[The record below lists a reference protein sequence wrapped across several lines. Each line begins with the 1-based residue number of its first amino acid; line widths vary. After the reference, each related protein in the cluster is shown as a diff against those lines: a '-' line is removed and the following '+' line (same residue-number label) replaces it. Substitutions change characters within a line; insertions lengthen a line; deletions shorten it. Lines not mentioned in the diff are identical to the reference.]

1 MASTPASLSACLDVE
16 ERWTYHIIVHTR
28 RDICYQEIVS

>member
-16 ERWTYHIIVHTR
+16 EQWTYHIIVHIR